1 MYKLAKP
8 IRCPNCGEIVQVDT
22 SMILTSYP
30 PQYKWECPKCGRT
43 GTVGSK
49 DDIITFENQTPIRT
63 LPYIQK
69 VGEPDL
75 GVGATTTNA
84 TGDGYNTINAVPSIC
99 SPMTECEICGEEFK
113 FDSRSYICPKCREA
127 VVKLRGTADSTANA
141 MPADKST
148 ANAVPANNKSTVTD
162 PKSTACDIPGKPF
175 LQQGWECPKCGAIL
189 APHQSYCPFC
199 SKKESDWI
207 TTVGTG
213 TQPFYGEWT
222 NRDNLTPPT
231 GQYTNPNPGTAIS
244 SGDKP
249 KVPNSCTIT
258 YATPCDNLKATL

>member
-69 VGEPDL
+69 VGEPDP
-75 GVGATTTNA
+75 GVGVTTTNA
-84 TGDGYNTINAVPSIC
+84 TGDSYNTINAVPSIY

-113 FDSRSYICPKCREA
+113 FDSKSYICPKCREA
-127 VVKLRGTADSTANA
+127 VVKLRKTADSTANT
-141 MPADKST
+141 MPE
-148 ANAVPANNKSTVTD
+148 NKSAVTAH
-162 PKSTACDIPGKPF
+162 KTTECNIPAPQF
-175 LQQGWECPKCGAIL
+175 IQQGWKCPKCGAIL
-189 APHQSYCPFC
+189 APNQHYCPFC
-199 SKKESDWI
+199 SPSEYGRTNWL
-207 TTVGTG
+207 GT
-213 TQPFYGEWT
+213 
-222 NRDNLTPPT
+222 NTPT
-231 GQYTNPNPGTAIS
+231 SGQYTNPNPSTTIS
-244 SGDKP
+244 N
-249 KVPNSCTIT
+249 VTQ
-258 YATPCDNLKATL
+258 

>member
-69 VGEPDL
+69 VGEADP
-75 GVGATTTNA
+75 GVGVTTTNA
-84 TGDGYNTINAVPSIC
+84 TGDSYNTINAVPSIY

-127 VVKLRGTADSTANA
+127 VVKLRGTADSTANT
-141 MPADKST
+141 MPE
-148 ANAVPANNKSTVTD
+148 NKSAVTAH
-162 PKSTACDIPGKPF
+162 KTTECNIPAPQF

-189 APHQSYCPFC
+189 APHQKYCPFC
-199 SKKESDWI
+199 SQSEYGRTNWL
-207 TTVGTG
+207 GT
-213 TQPFYGEWT
+213 
-222 NRDNLTPPT
+222 NTPT
-231 GQYTNPNPGTAIS
+231 SGQYMNPNPSTTIS
-244 SGDKP
+244 
-249 KVPNSCTIT
+249 KVTQ
-258 YATPCDNLKATL
+258 